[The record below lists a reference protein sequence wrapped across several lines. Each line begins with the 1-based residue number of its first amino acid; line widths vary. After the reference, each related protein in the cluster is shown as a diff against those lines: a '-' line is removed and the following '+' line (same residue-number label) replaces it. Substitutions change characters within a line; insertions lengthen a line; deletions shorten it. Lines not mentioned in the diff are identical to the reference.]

1 VRAPACAPALVMA
14 PPGPALVDAGA
25 VRGQTGHPMA
35 KPASGL
41 RGARRS
47 AAAGQVAQFGSF
59 VVILG
64 IPDGLLGV
72 VWPAMRLGLHR
83 PIADLGVLVVA
94 GTALYLAGGLLG
106 ERIRRAVGFRRTL
119 LWSIV
124 VGLAALLGWAVAP
137 GWWPVVASIAVLG
150 FVKGV
155 LDAVVNAHLA
165 VDGGVR
171 RLGLLHA
178 SWAIGGTLGP
188 VIVATLVAG
197 GRWRAAVVVVAIAA
211 AVLVPFAAVAARRE
225 PRRPPAAHPR
235 FLGAGG
241 EPTGPG
247 DDGPAPPSGAGGTS
261 AGDRRGRAGARRV
274 RAGIAATAVAFMAY
288 TAAEAIPVSW
298 GATYLEGDRRL
309 STAGAAAAMA
319 TFWAALTAGR
329 LALAVPQKWQ
339 PSRVLEAS
347 TRLFLAGAAMLWL
360 LPGRLAVAGLPVA
373 GLGSAT
379 IFPLYMALT
388 PARLGKAATG
398 RAVGVAIAG
407 AAVGGPAAVALSGV
421 LASRA
426 GTGIF
431 GPFLLT
437 AAVLMYLAHRLL
449 AATVPAGPEAAA
461 PAAAR
466 AAAP

>member
-1 VRAPACAPALVMA
+1 MPEWF
-14 PPGPALVDAGA
+14 GA
-25 VRGQTGHPMA
+25 RLLQPMA
-35 KPASGL
+35 RPASK
-41 RGARRS
+41 ARRLRRTGV
-47 AAAGQVAQFGSF
+47 AGQVAQFGSF

-72 VWPAMRLGLHR
+72 VWPSMRLGLHR
-83 PIADLGVLVVA
+83 PLADLGLLVVA

-106 ERIRRAVGFRRTL
+106 ERIRRALGFRGTL

-150 FVKGV
+150 FAKGV

-197 GRWRAAVVVVAIAA
+197 GRWRVAVAVVAIAA
-211 AVLVPFAAVAARRE
+211 AGLVPFAAAAARRE
-225 PRRPPAAHPR
+225 RRRPPTTAPRPPAADREP
-235 FLGAGG
+235 AGPSQAVSPP
-241 EPTGPG
+241 PT
-247 DDGPAPPSGAGGTS
+247 GAGGTR
-261 AGDRRGRAGARRV
+261 AGDRRGVGARRV
-274 RAGIAATAVAFMAY
+274 RAGIAATALAFMAY

-309 STAGAAAAMA
+309 STAGAAVAMA
-319 TFWAALTAGR
+319 AFWAALTAGR
-329 LALAVPQKWQ
+329 LALALPHRWQ
-339 PSRVLEAS
+339 PSRVLEVS
-347 TRLFLAGAAMLWL
+347 TWLFLAGAAMLWL

-388 PARLGKAATG
+388 PTRLGEAATG

-426 GTGIF
+426 GTGILA
-431 GPFLLT
+431 PFLLA

-449 AATVPAGPEAAA
+449 AATVQARPDTAAL
-461 PAAAR
+461 AATR